1 MKKRKKK
8 KKEKEKEKKRNTDS
22 IKLCH
27 VEATCVP
34 NSDRGKSNKERKFG
48 GGFSLSFRSNLK
60 EKR

>member
-1 MKKRKKK
+1 MKKER
-8 KKEKEKEKKRNTDS
+8 KKRNTDS

-34 NSDRGKSNKERKFG
+34 NSDRGKSNKEQERKFG

-60 EKR
+60 KER